1 MEMTMSIATATAA
14 ILSEAGISARD
25 ILNDAGV
32 DSADAIKA
40 LADKLG
46 VNLNDLVEAPAQP
59 EAAVEIQPVDVE
71 KVREGLAVLNRA
83 FS

>member
-1 MEMTMSIATATAA
+1 MSIATATAA

-25 ILNDAGV
+25 ILNEAGV